1 MAFNSVLDLK
11 TVEKY
16 PEHDAFMSQTPQKHL
31 EKFFFQVIMTT
42 KIHFFD
48 LQNFLD
54 FAQLDRKKVTPQPSR
69 ALRKF
74 SGHSTHMM
82 WVLKTLS
89 KVRAFKRILS
99 HVRTTHT
106 DKTAPYIL
114 NYGGDRDVDA
124 PIGFYFSNLCLHLC
138 F

>member
-1 MAFNSVLDLK
+1 MTKIESPRPPPKTPVLGGWFLILATDNLGFVSSGELK

-31 EKFFFQVIMTT
+31 EQKFFLVILTT

-69 ALRKF
+69 ALENF
-74 SGHSTHMM
+74 LGTQH
-82 WVLKTLS
+82 
-89 KVRAFKRILS
+89 I
-99 HVRTTHT
+99 
-106 DKTAPYIL
+106 
-114 NYGGDRDVDA
+114 
-124 PIGFYFSNLCLHLC
+124 
-138 F
+138 